1 MKRKFILA
9 FTSACFLIGFGTPL
23 RYRENQKERQNTPNH
38 HPGENKV
45 SCFLKQLTSSSSLR
59 FQNLDLKIE
68 GRDVPFSLQSND
80 LAVTYLEDDKS
91 LSGHLNL
98 TRDTLNLPFGVYL
111 NEKQG
116 AIEYDSKIYKRS
128 ASSIGDRIGVLSS
141 SGLIHMDTSSVLGSQ
156 NTLDKVNEILGKIQ
170 DGIYQ
175 SSDVVSSMDGS
186 HTFTFDTDY
195 GTLVR
200 GADNNL
206 LFTSVSTPNGLSFDS
221 KDGTSKIKVTLNGNG
236 EQSLKTS
243 YVTSYDSSLESV
255 NRDGLDPLFV
265 TFVNRAKH
273 ASFAASLDFT
283 RKDTSNADSPEK
295 GFRIDALADL
305 SDAQKVQAKISQGDS
320 NNPYI
325 KGQAAVYY
333 EKEKTFINVNNQSK
347 GHLTNQKVKDVIDA
361 LTNVSKSSD
370 TTSLIENIASLLSDC
385 EFKKLLEGDYS
396 CLTKLVSSI
405 SSNSDGTKII
415 IDISSKAFGLTD
427 DPYAVSKITLDFHKD
442 MENNENEI
450 EQIKVENVPFKSE
463 NVSLCFKIDSFTPS
477 FETIDEAEYQRTY
490 DGILPAIKQLEPYLE
505 KKQFGR
511 NLSVERIEK
520 GYTNEDGSYK
530 TADFTGEARLDLT
543 KENKPQIGASLAI
556 QGSGCKK
563 HNLDVRYLDDTAYR
577 TLDKARKQSITQT
590 EASSVFSALSEGIA
604 KLTKSDDNTQEA
616 LNKILDKF
624 ASIFSLS
631 NGLDLDTLFRFVL
644 VKEES
649 DENQLVLELDPSVI
663 DTSFQKGGTLTRKLD
678 ENGLTSVSILGLGY
692 EDIVFNISLHRK
704 DYVSIKD
711 RTYLDGST
719 SFNTNDFVGKEV
731 NQFSFFITGLF
742 DLLPGNEK
750 QFSAALSLT
759 VKDRINTDSYPLGID
774 GNINFD
780 YLNSQYAGELHID
793 RDEHSYDPSIDF
805 YYSKNRVP
813 YQNNIEDN
821 LCVKYYHQDNK
832 QTAKDTSYLGALRG
846 NKAIEDRTSQIQEIK
861 KTNLFYAYLGPIVQ
875 IYNRIMDKKD
885 EVETS
890 KGSST
895 PDIVSFLSLLDGI
908 DSVDITSGQ
917 IHIVLENSLLSSSS
931 SGTSDVI
938 RRYQT
943 TSETDWKITS
953 IEFDSLMISSE
964 EQADG
969 SSKETKKQITGSL
982 SLSDQNVDFDQ
993 YANTFNDDFKGKS
1006 IDFNSLPIR
1015 TSLLLNTT
1023 DQSDFYLSGSLN
1035 ISLNFLNIKGLSLA
1049 KISANVVAG
1058 IHVEKGTNG
1067 NKANVSG
1074 YVCIDTDGTKTEFF
1088 IRPQTE
1094 DCFIVKHYSKETK
1107 VWLITQKQRT
1117 AHIGYYLFALGM
1129 NFEAEQG
1136 GATAFTHQLAWKSY
1150 LVDRI
1155 ENPSEDSGSSSTS
1168 TDGIAGTRI
1177 IPEKMI
1183 KSRSYSEQDK
1193 KFKMEADLSSIDL
1206 GTSVVKFTNTLPIEV
1221 TYSTDEQGVNKLS
1234 TLSRKQNKVV
1244 QILGNVA
1251 TADIDFSAKLNS
1263 SSIDFRAGLTR
1274 VEDYYYSKT
1283 GNKDDYYVLT
1293 KVTRENN
1300 WWKTNYWITATG
1312 TGTVLTI
1319 GDSNLTLPCV
1329 AK

>member
-23 RYRENQKERQNTPNH
+23 RYRENQKERQNTPNQ

-141 SGLIHMDTSSVLGSQ
+141 SGLIRRDTSSVLGSQ

-320 NNPYI
+320 SNPYI

-361 LTNVSKSSD
+361 LTHVSKSSD

-396 CLTKLVSSI
+396 RLTKLVSSI

-427 DPYAVSKITLDFHKD
+427 DPDAVSKITLDFHKD

-577 TLDKARKQSITQT
+577 TLDKARKQSITKT
-590 EASSVFSALSEGIA
+590 EASSVFDALSEGIA
-604 KLTKSDDNTQEA
+604 KLTKSEDNTQEA
-616 LNKILDKF
+616 LHKILDKF

-663 DTSFQKGGTLTRKLD
+663 DTSFQKGGTMTRKLD

-692 EDIVFNISLHRK
+692 EDIVFNISLNRK

-711 RTYLDGST
+711 RTYLDGSA

-1312 TGTVLTI
+1312 TGTLLTI
-1319 GDSNLTLPCV
+1319 GDSNSTLPAV
-1329 AK
+1329 A

>member
-9 FTSACFLIGFGTPL
+9 FTSACFLMCFGTPF
-23 RYRENQKERQNTPNH
+23 RYRENQKERQNTPNQ

-128 ASSIGDRIGVLSS
+128 ASSLGDRIGVLSS

-200 GADNNL
+200 GADKNL

-283 RKDTSNADSPEK
+283 RKDTLNADSLEK

-320 NNPYI
+320 SNPYI

-361 LTNVSKSSD
+361 LTHVSKSSD

-396 CLTKLVSSI
+396 RLTKLVSSI

-427 DPYAVSKITLDFHKD
+427 DPDAVSKITLDFHKD
-442 MENNENEI
+442 VEHNENEI

-511 NLSVERIEK
+511 DLSVERIEK

-577 TLDKARKQSITQT
+577 TLDKARKQSITKT
-590 EASSVFSALSEGIA
+590 EASSVFDALSEGIA

-631 NGLDLDTLFRFVL
+631 NGLDLDTLFQFVL

-678 ENGLTSVSILGLGY
+678 ENGLTSISVLGLGY
-692 EDIVFNISLHRK
+692 EDIVFNISLNRK
-704 DYVSIKD
+704 DYISIKD
-711 RTYLDGST
+711 RTYLDGSA
-719 SFNTNDFVGKEV
+719 SFNTNDFAGKGV

-846 NKAIEDRTSQIQEIK
+846 NKAVEDRTSQIQEIK

-875 IYNRIMDKKD
+875 IYNRIRDKKD
-885 EVETS
+885 EIENT
-890 KGSST
+890 KGIST

-908 DSVDITSGQ
+908 DSVEITSGK

-938 RRYQT
+938 RKYQT
-943 TSETDWKITS
+943 TSESDWKITS

-982 SLSDQNVDFDQ
+982 SLSDQNVDFSQ

-1023 DQSDFYLSGSLN
+1023 DQSDFYLSGTLN
-1035 ISLNFLNIKGLSLA
+1035 VDLKIVGIDSVS
-1049 KISANVVAG
+1049 ISADITAG
-1058 IHVEKGTNG
+1058 VHVEKGTDG
-1067 NKANVSG
+1067 NKANITGYILVDSG
-1074 YVCIDTDGTKTEFF
+1074 GTKTEYY
-1088 IRPQTE
+1088 IRPKTA
-1094 DCFIVKHYSKETK
+1094 DCFIVKHYSNQTK
-1107 VWLITQKQRT
+1107 VWLVTQKQRT
-1117 AHIGYYLFALGM
+1117 AHIGYYLCAIGL
-1129 NFEAEQG
+1129 NFEAEQNG
-1136 GATAFTHQLAWKSY
+1136 IGALAWKSY
-1150 LVDRI
+1150 LVDQI
-1155 ENPSEDSGSSSTS
+1155 ENSSGSSGSDDSSDKGGIGGTS
-1168 TDGIAGTRI
+1168 IR
-1177 IPEKMI
+1177 PEKRV
-1183 KSRSYSEQDK
+1183 KSRTYTENEK
-1193 KFKMEADLSSIDL
+1193 KFSMVADLSSIDL
-1206 GTSVVKFTNTLPIEV
+1206 GTSVISFSNTLPIDV
-1221 TYSTDEQGVNKLS
+1221 TYDTDANGVNKLM
-1234 TLSRKQNKVV
+1234 TLSINQKSVIKV
-1244 QILGNVA
+1244 LAGLA
-1251 TADIDFSAKLNS
+1251 TGDIKFNAALNS
-1263 SSIDFRAGLTR
+1263 TGFDFLSGLR
-1274 VEDYYYSKT
+1274 KVESYYYGKT
-1283 GNKDDYYVLT
+1283 GNKNDYYVIT
-1293 KVTRENN
+1293 SVSRKNKYKFPSWT
-1300 WWKTNYWITATG
+1300 YWIEATG
-1312 TGTVLTI
+1312 TGTMLTI

>member
-23 RYRENQKERQNTPNH
+23 RYRENQKERQNTPNQ

-283 RKDTSNADSPEK
+283 RKDTSNADSLEK

-320 NNPYI
+320 SNPYI

-361 LTNVSKSSD
+361 LTHVSKSSD

-396 CLTKLVSSI
+396 RLTKLVSSI

-427 DPYAVSKITLDFHKD
+427 DPDAVSKITLDFHKD

-577 TLDKARKQSITQT
+577 TLDKARKQSITKT
-590 EASSVFSALSEGIA
+590 EASSVFDALSEGIA

-692 EDIVFNISLHRK
+692 EDIVFNISLNRK

-711 RTYLDGST
+711 RTYLDGSA

-742 DLLPGNEK
+742 DLLPGNKK

-759 VKDRINTDSYPLGID
+759 AKDRINTDSYPLGID

-890 KGSST
+890 KDSST

-1023 DQSDFYLSGSLN
+1023 DQSDFYLSGTLN
-1035 ISLNFLNIKGLSLA
+1035 VDLKIVGIDSVS
-1049 KISANVVAG
+1049 ISADITAG
-1058 IHVEKGTNG
+1058 VHVEKGTNG
-1067 NKANVSG
+1067 NKANVTGYILVDSG
-1074 YVCIDTDGTKTEFF
+1074 GTKTEYY
-1088 IRPQTE
+1088 IRPKTA
-1094 DCFIVKHYSKETK
+1094 DCFIVKHYSNQTK

-1117 AHIGYYLFALGM
+1117 AHIGYYLCAIGL
-1129 NFEAEQG
+1129 NFEAEQNG
-1136 GATAFTHQLAWKSY
+1136 LGPLAWKSY
-1150 LVDRI
+1150 LVEQI
-1155 ENPSEDSGSSSTS
+1155 EKSSSS
-1168 TDGIAGTRI
+1168 SDSDDSSDKGGIAGTSI
-1177 IPEKMI
+1177 VPEKRI
-1183 KSRSYSEQDK
+1183 KSMSYSEPDK
-1193 KFKMEADLSSIDL
+1193 KFSLNADLSSIDL
-1206 GTSVVKFTNTLPIEV
+1206 GTSVISFTNTLPVEV
-1221 TYSTDEQGVNKLS
+1221 TYDKDENGVNKLK
-1234 TLSRKQNKVV
+1234 TLSINQKSVIK
-1244 QILGNVA
+1244 ILGSLA
-1251 TADIDFSAKLNS
+1251 TGDIEFNAALNS
-1263 SSIDFRAGLTR
+1263 SGFNFLSGLR
-1274 VEDYYYSKT
+1274 KVESYYYGKT
-1283 GNKDDYYVLT
+1283 GNKDDYYV
-1293 KVTRENN
+1293 VTGVSRKNKYKFPS
-1300 WWKTNYWITATG
+1300 WTYWIEATG

-1319 GDSNLTLPCV
+1319 GDSNSTLPAV
-1329 AK
+1329 A

>member
-23 RYRENQKERQNTPNH
+23 RYRENQKERQNTPNQ

-427 DPYAVSKITLDFHKD
+427 DPDAVSKITLDFHKD

-577 TLDKARKQSITQT
+577 TLDKARKQSITQA

-711 RTYLDGST
+711 RTYLDGSA

-742 DLLPGNEK
+742 DLLPGNKK

-1312 TGTVLTI
+1312 TGTLLTI
-1319 GDSNLTLPCV
+1319 GDSNSTLPAV
-1329 AK
+1329 A

>member
-9 FTSACFLIGFGTPL
+9 FTSACFLIGFGTPF
-23 RYRENQKERQNTPNH
+23 RYRENQKERQNTPNQ

-59 FQNLDLKIE
+59 FQNLNLKIE

-80 LAVTYLEDDKS
+80 LAVTYLEDNKS

-141 SGLIHMDTSSVLGSQ
+141 SGLIHRNTSSVLDSQ
-156 NTLDKVNEILGKIQ
+156 NTFDKVNEILGKIQ

-200 GADNNL
+200 GADKNL

-243 YVTSYDSSLESV
+243 YVTNYDSSLESV

-273 ASFAASLDFT
+273 AAFAASLDFT
-283 RKDTSNADSPEK
+283 RKDTSNADSLEK

-320 NNPYI
+320 SNPYI

-361 LTNVSKSSD
+361 LTHVSKSSD

-396 CLTKLVSSI
+396 RLTKLVSSI

-427 DPYAVSKITLDFHKD
+427 DPDAVSKITLDFHKD
-442 MENNENEI
+442 VEHNENEI

-511 NLSVERIEK
+511 DLSVERIEK

-577 TLDKARKQSITQT
+577 TLDKARKQSITKT
-590 EASSVFSALSEGIA
+590 EASSVFDALSEGIA

-649 DENQLVLELDPSVI
+649 DENQLVLELDPSII
-663 DTSFQKGGTLTRKLD
+663 DSSFQKGGTLTRKLD
-678 ENGLTSVSILGLGY
+678 ENGLTSISVLGLGY
-692 EDIVFNISLHRK
+692 EDIVFNISLNRK

-711 RTYLDGST
+711 RTYLDGSA
-719 SFNTNDFVGKEV
+719 SFNTNDFAGKGV

-846 NKAIEDRTSQIQEIK
+846 NKAVEDRTSQIQEIK

-875 IYNRIMDKKD
+875 IYNRIRDKKD
-885 EVETS
+885 EIENT
-890 KGSST
+890 KGIST

-908 DSVDITSGQ
+908 DSVEITSGK

-938 RRYQT
+938 RKYQT
-943 TSETDWKITS
+943 TSESDWKITS

-982 SLSDQNVDFDQ
+982 SLSDQNVDFSQ

-1023 DQSDFYLSGSLN
+1023 DQSDFYLSGTLN
-1035 ISLNFLNIKGLSLA
+1035 VDLKIVGIDSVS
-1049 KISANVVAG
+1049 ISADITAG
-1058 IHVEKGTNG
+1058 VHVEKGTDG
-1067 NKANVSG
+1067 NKANITGYILVDSG
-1074 YVCIDTDGTKTEFF
+1074 GTKTEYY
-1088 IRPQTE
+1088 IRPKTA
-1094 DCFIVKHYSKETK
+1094 DCFIVKHYSNQTK
-1107 VWLITQKQRT
+1107 VWLVTQKQRT
-1117 AHIGYYLFALGM
+1117 AHIGYYLCAIGL
-1129 NFEAEQG
+1129 NFEAEQNG
-1136 GATAFTHQLAWKSY
+1136 IGALAWKSY
-1150 LVDRI
+1150 LVDQI
-1155 ENPSEDSGSSSTS
+1155 ENSSGSSGSDDSSDKGGIGGTS
-1168 TDGIAGTRI
+1168 IR
-1177 IPEKMI
+1177 PEKRV
-1183 KSRSYSEQDK
+1183 KSRTYTENEK
-1193 KFKMEADLSSIDL
+1193 KFSMVADLSSIDL
-1206 GTSVVKFTNTLPIEV
+1206 GTSVISFSNTLPIDV
-1221 TYSTDEQGVNKLS
+1221 TYDTDANGVNKLM
-1234 TLSRKQNKVV
+1234 TLSINQKSVIKV
-1244 QILGNVA
+1244 LAGLA
-1251 TADIDFSAKLNS
+1251 TGDIKFNAALNS
-1263 SSIDFRAGLTR
+1263 TGFDFLSGLR
-1274 VEDYYYSKT
+1274 KVESYYYGKT
-1283 GNKDDYYVLT
+1283 GNKNDYYVIT
-1293 KVTRENN
+1293 SVSRKNKYKFPSWT
-1300 WWKTNYWITATG
+1300 YWIEATG
-1312 TGTVLTI
+1312 TGTMLTI

>member
-23 RYRENQKERQNTPNH
+23 RYRENQKERQNTPNQ

-128 ASSIGDRIGVLSS
+128 ASSLGDRIGVLSS
-141 SGLIHMDTSSVLGSQ
+141 SGLIHMDTNGVLGSQ

-243 YVTSYDSSLESV
+243 YATSYDSSLESV

-295 GFRIDALADL
+295 GFRIAALADL

-320 NNPYI
+320 SNPYI

-361 LTNVSKSSD
+361 LTHVSKSSD

-427 DPYAVSKITLDFHKD
+427 DPDAVSKITLDFHKD

-577 TLDKARKQSITQT
+577 TLDKARKQSITQA

-692 EDIVFNISLHRK
+692 EDIVFNISLNRK
-704 DYVSIKD
+704 DYVSVKD
-711 RTYLDGST
+711 RTYLDGSA

-846 NKAIEDRTSQIQEIK
+846 NKAIEDRTSQIQDIK

-890 KGSST
+890 KDSST

-1293 KVTRENN
+1293 KVTREHN

-1312 TGTVLTI
+1312 TGTLLTI
-1319 GDSNLTLPCV
+1319 GDSNSTLPAV
-1329 AK
+1329 A

>member
-23 RYRENQKERQNTPNH
+23 RYRENQKERQNTPNQ

-80 LAVTYLEDDKS
+80 LAVTYLEDNKS

-361 LTNVSKSSD
+361 LTHVSKSSD

-396 CLTKLVSSI
+396 RLTKLVSSI

-427 DPYAVSKITLDFHKD
+427 DPDAVSKITLDFHKD
-442 MENNENEI
+442 MEHNENEI

-577 TLDKARKQSITQT
+577 TLDKARKQSITKT
-590 EASSVFSALSEGIA
+590 EASSVFDALSEGIA

-616 LNKILDKF
+616 LHKILDKF

-678 ENGLTSVSILGLGY
+678 ENGLTSISVLGLGY
-692 EDIVFNISLHRK
+692 EDIVFNISLNRK

-711 RTYLDGST
+711 RTYLDGSA

-1293 KVTRENN
+1293 KVTREHN

-1312 TGTVLTI
+1312 TGTLLTI
-1319 GDSNLTLPCV
+1319 GDSNSTLPAV
-1329 AK
+1329 A

>member
-23 RYRENQKERQNTPNH
+23 RYRENQKERQNTPNQ

-141 SGLIHMDTSSVLGSQ
+141 SGLIHMDTNGVLGSQ

-320 NNPYI
+320 SNPYI

-361 LTNVSKSSD
+361 LTHVSKSSD

-427 DPYAVSKITLDFHKD
+427 DPDAVSKITLDFHKD

-577 TLDKARKQSITQT
+577 TLDKARKQSITKT
-590 EASSVFSALSEGIA
+590 EASSVFDALSEGIA

-644 VKEES
+644 VKVES
-649 DENQLVLELDPSVI
+649 DQNQLVLELDPSVI

-711 RTYLDGST
+711 RTYLDGSA

-846 NKAIEDRTSQIQEIK
+846 NKAIEDRTSQIQDIK

-890 KGSST
+890 KDSST

-953 IEFDSLMISSE
+953 IEFYSLMISSE

-1107 VWLITQKQRT
+1107 VWLIPQKQRT

-1312 TGTVLTI
+1312 TGTLLTI
-1319 GDSNLTLPCV
+1319 GDSNSTLPAV
-1329 AK
+1329 A

>member
-23 RYRENQKERQNTPNH
+23 RYRENQKERQNTPNQ

-141 SGLIHMDTSSVLGSQ
+141 SGLIHMDTSGVLGSQ

-200 GADNNL
+200 GADKNL

-295 GFRIDALADL
+295 GFRIAALADL

-361 LTNVSKSSD
+361 LTHVSKSSD

-427 DPYAVSKITLDFHKD
+427 DPDAVSKITLDFHKD

-577 TLDKARKQSITQT
+577 TLDKARKQSITQA

-692 EDIVFNISLHRK
+692 EDIVFNISLNRK

-711 RTYLDGST
+711 RTYLDGSA

-890 KGSST
+890 KDSST

-1312 TGTVLTI
+1312 TGTLLTI
-1319 GDSNLTLPCV
+1319 GDSNSTLPAV
-1329 AK
+1329 A

>member
-23 RYRENQKERQNTPNH
+23 RYRENQKERQNTPNQ
-38 HPGENKV
+38 HPEENKV

-427 DPYAVSKITLDFHKD
+427 DPDAVSKITLDFHKD

-577 TLDKARKQSITQT
+577 TLDKARKQSITKT
-590 EASSVFSALSEGIA
+590 EASSVFDALSEGIA

-678 ENGLTSVSILGLGY
+678 ENGLTSVSVLGLGY

-711 RTYLDGST
+711 RTYLDGSA

-908 DSVDITSGQ
+908 DSVDFTSGQ

-1293 KVTRENN
+1293 KVTREHN

-1312 TGTVLTI
+1312 TGTLLTI
-1319 GDSNLTLPCV
+1319 GDSNSTLPAV
-1329 AK
+1329 A

>member
-23 RYRENQKERQNTPNH
+23 RYRENQKERQNTPNQ

-111 NEKQG
+111 NDKQG

-200 GADNNL
+200 GADKNL
-206 LFTSVSTPNGLSFDS
+206 LFTSVSTTNGLSFDS

-295 GFRIDALADL
+295 GFRIAALADL

-370 TTSLIENIASLLSDC
+370 TKSLIENIASLLSDC

-427 DPYAVSKITLDFHKD
+427 DPDAVSKITLDFHKD
-442 MENNENEI
+442 MANNENEI

-577 TLDKARKQSITQT
+577 TLDKARKQSITKT
-590 EASSVFSALSEGIA
+590 EASSVFDALSEGIA

-692 EDIVFNISLHRK
+692 EDIVFNISLNRK
-704 DYVSIKD
+704 DYVSVKD
-711 RTYLDGST
+711 RTYLDGSA

-742 DLLPGNEK
+742 DLLPGNKK

-759 VKDRINTDSYPLGID
+759 AKDGINTDSYPLGID

-890 KGSST
+890 KDSST

-1023 DQSDFYLSGSLN
+1023 DQSDFYLSGTLN
-1035 ISLNFLNIKGLSLA
+1035 VDLKIVGIDSVS
-1049 KISANVVAG
+1049 ISADITAG
-1058 IHVEKGTNG
+1058 VHVEKGTNG
-1067 NKANVSG
+1067 NKANVTGYILVDSG
-1074 YVCIDTDGTKTEFF
+1074 GTKTEYY
-1088 IRPQTE
+1088 IRPKTA
-1094 DCFIVKHYSKETK
+1094 DCFIVKHYSNQTK

-1117 AHIGYYLFALGM
+1117 AHIGYYLCAIGL
-1129 NFEAEQG
+1129 NFEAEQNG
-1136 GATAFTHQLAWKSY
+1136 LGPLAWKSY
-1150 LVDRI
+1150 LVEQI
-1155 ENPSEDSGSSSTS
+1155 EKSSSS
-1168 TDGIAGTRI
+1168 SDSDDSSDKGGIAGTSI
-1177 IPEKMI
+1177 VPEKRI
-1183 KSRSYSEQDK
+1183 KSMSYSEPDK
-1193 KFKMEADLSSIDL
+1193 KFSLNADLSSIDL
-1206 GTSVVKFTNTLPIEV
+1206 GTSVISFTNTLPVEV
-1221 TYSTDEQGVNKLS
+1221 TYDKDENGVNKLK
-1234 TLSRKQNKVV
+1234 TLSINQKSVIK
-1244 QILGNVA
+1244 ILGSLA
-1251 TADIDFSAKLNS
+1251 TGDIEFNAALNS
-1263 SSIDFRAGLTR
+1263 SGFNFLSGLR
-1274 VEDYYYSKT
+1274 KVESYYYGKT
-1283 GNKDDYYVLT
+1283 GNKDDYYV
-1293 KVTRENN
+1293 VTGVSRKNKYKFPS
-1300 WWKTNYWITATG
+1300 WTYWIEATG
-1312 TGTVLTI
+1312 TGTMLTI

>member
-23 RYRENQKERQNTPNH
+23 RYRENQKERQNTPNQ

-320 NNPYI
+320 SNPYI

-361 LTNVSKSSD
+361 LTHVSKSSD

-427 DPYAVSKITLDFHKD
+427 DPDAVSKITLDFHKD

-577 TLDKARKQSITQT
+577 TLDKARKQSITKT
-590 EASSVFSALSEGIA
+590 EASSVFDALSEGIA

-692 EDIVFNISLHRK
+692 EDIVFNISLNRK

-711 RTYLDGST
+711 RTYLDGSA

-742 DLLPGNEK
+742 DLLPGNKK

-1312 TGTVLTI
+1312 TGTLLTI
-1319 GDSNLTLPCV
+1319 GDSNSTLPAV
-1329 AK
+1329 A

>member
-9 FTSACFLIGFGTPL
+9 FTSACFLIGFGTPF
-23 RYRENQKERQNTPNH
+23 RYRENQKERQNTPNQ

-128 ASSIGDRIGVLSS
+128 ASSLGDRIGVLSS
-141 SGLIHMDTSSVLGSQ
+141 SGLIHRDTNSVLGSQ

-170 DGIYQ
+170 DDIYQ

-200 GADNNL
+200 GADKNL

-243 YVTSYDSSLESV
+243 YVTNYDSSLESV

-283 RKDTSNADSPEK
+283 RKDTLNADSLEK

-320 NNPYI
+320 SNPYI

-396 CLTKLVSSI
+396 RLTKLVSSI

-427 DPYAVSKITLDFHKD
+427 DPDAVSKITLDFHKD
-442 MENNENEI
+442 VEHNENEI

-511 NLSVERIEK
+511 DLSVERIEK
-520 GYTNEDGSYK
+520 GYTHEDGSYK

-577 TLDKARKQSITQT
+577 TLDNARKQSITKT
-590 EASSVFSALSEGIA
+590 EASSVFDALSEGIS

-649 DENQLVLELDPSVI
+649 DENQLVLELDPSII
-663 DTSFQKGGTLTRKLD
+663 DSSFQKGGTLTRKLD

-692 EDIVFNISLHRK
+692 EDIVFNISLNRK

-711 RTYLDGST
+711 RTYLDGSA
-719 SFNTNDFVGKEV
+719 SFNTNDFAGKGV

-846 NKAIEDRTSQIQEIK
+846 NKAVEDRTSQIQEIK

-875 IYNRIMDKKD
+875 IYNRIRDKKD
-885 EVETS
+885 EIENT
-890 KGSST
+890 KGIST

-908 DSVDITSGQ
+908 DSVEITSGK

-938 RRYQT
+938 RKYQT
-943 TSETDWKITS
+943 TSESDWKITS

-982 SLSDQNVDFDQ
+982 SLSDQNVDFSQ

-1023 DQSDFYLSGSLN
+1023 DQSDFYLSGTLN
-1035 ISLNFLNIKGLSLA
+1035 VDLKIVGIDSVS
-1049 KISANVVAG
+1049 ISADITAG
-1058 IHVEKGTNG
+1058 VHVEKGTDG
-1067 NKANVSG
+1067 NKANITGYILVDSG
-1074 YVCIDTDGTKTEFF
+1074 GTKTEYY
-1088 IRPQTE
+1088 IRPKTA
-1094 DCFIVKHYSKETK
+1094 DCFIVKHYSNQTK
-1107 VWLITQKQRT
+1107 VWLVTQKQRT
-1117 AHIGYYLFALGM
+1117 AHIGYYLCAIGL
-1129 NFEAEQG
+1129 NFEAEQNG
-1136 GATAFTHQLAWKSY
+1136 IGALAWKSY
-1150 LVDRI
+1150 LVDQI
-1155 ENPSEDSGSSSTS
+1155 ENSSGSSGSDDSSDKGGIGGTS
-1168 TDGIAGTRI
+1168 IR
-1177 IPEKMI
+1177 PEKRV
-1183 KSRSYSEQDK
+1183 KSRTYTENEK
-1193 KFKMEADLSSIDL
+1193 KFSMVADLSSIDL
-1206 GTSVVKFTNTLPIEV
+1206 GTSVISFSNTLPIDV
-1221 TYSTDEQGVNKLS
+1221 TYDTDANGVNKLM
-1234 TLSRKQNKVV
+1234 TLSINQKSVIKV
-1244 QILGNVA
+1244 LAGLA
-1251 TADIDFSAKLNS
+1251 TGDIKFNAALNS
-1263 SSIDFRAGLTR
+1263 TGFDFLSGLR
-1274 VEDYYYSKT
+1274 KVESYYYGKT
-1283 GNKDDYYVLT
+1283 GNKNDYYVIT
-1293 KVTRENN
+1293 SVSRKNKYKFPSWT
-1300 WWKTNYWITATG
+1300 YWIEATG
-1312 TGTVLTI
+1312 TGTMLTI

>member
-23 RYRENQKERQNTPNH
+23 RYRENQKERQNTPNQ

-295 GFRIDALADL
+295 GFRIAALADL

-427 DPYAVSKITLDFHKD
+427 DPDAVSKITLDFHKD

-577 TLDKARKQSITQT
+577 TLDKARKQSITKT
-590 EASSVFSALSEGIA
+590 EASSVFDALSEGIA

-692 EDIVFNISLHRK
+692 EDIVFNISLNRK

-711 RTYLDGST
+711 RTYLDGSA

-846 NKAIEDRTSQIQEIK
+846 NKAIEDRTSQIQDIK

-890 KGSST
+890 KDSST

-1312 TGTVLTI
+1312 TGTLLTI
-1319 GDSNLTLPCV
+1319 GDSNSTLPAV
-1329 AK
+1329 A

>member
-23 RYRENQKERQNTPNH
+23 RYRENQKERQNTPNQ

-141 SGLIHMDTSSVLGSQ
+141 SGLIHMDTNGVLDSQ

-283 RKDTSNADSPEK
+283 RKDTSNADSLEK

-396 CLTKLVSSI
+396 RLTKLVSSI

-427 DPYAVSKITLDFHKD
+427 DPDAVSKITLDFHKD

-511 NLSVERIEK
+511 HLSVERIEK

-577 TLDKARKQSITQT
+577 TLDKARKQSITKT
-590 EASSVFSALSEGIA
+590 EASSVFDALSEGIA

-692 EDIVFNISLHRK
+692 EDIVFNISLNRK

-711 RTYLDGST
+711 RTYLDGSA

-759 VKDRINTDSYPLGID
+759 AKDRINTDSYPLGID

-1023 DQSDFYLSGSLN
+1023 DQSDFYLSGTLN
-1035 ISLNFLNIKGLSLA
+1035 VDLKIVGIDSVS
-1049 KISANVVAG
+1049 ISADITAG
-1058 IHVEKGTNG
+1058 VHVEKGTNG
-1067 NKANVSG
+1067 NKANVTGYILVDSG
-1074 YVCIDTDGTKTEFF
+1074 GTKTEYY
-1088 IRPQTE
+1088 IRPKTA
-1094 DCFIVKHYSKETK
+1094 DCFIVKHYSNQTK

-1117 AHIGYYLFALGM
+1117 AHIGYYLCAIGL
-1129 NFEAEQG
+1129 NFEAEQNG
-1136 GATAFTHQLAWKSY
+1136 LGPLAWKSY
-1150 LVDRI
+1150 LVEQI
-1155 ENPSEDSGSSSTS
+1155 EKSSSS
-1168 TDGIAGTRI
+1168 SDSDDSSDKGGIAGTSI
-1177 IPEKMI
+1177 VPEKRI
-1183 KSRSYSEQDK
+1183 KSMSYSEPDK
-1193 KFKMEADLSSIDL
+1193 KFSLNADLSSIDL
-1206 GTSVVKFTNTLPIEV
+1206 GTSVISFTNTLPVEV
-1221 TYSTDEQGVNKLS
+1221 TYDKDENGVNKLK
-1234 TLSRKQNKVV
+1234 TLSINQKSVIK
-1244 QILGNVA
+1244 ILGSLA
-1251 TADIDFSAKLNS
+1251 TGDIEFNAALNS
-1263 SSIDFRAGLTR
+1263 SGFNFLSGLR
-1274 VEDYYYSKT
+1274 KVESYYYGKT
-1283 GNKDDYYVLT
+1283 GNKDDYYV
-1293 KVTRENN
+1293 VTGVSRKNKYKFPS
-1300 WWKTNYWITATG
+1300 WTYWIEATG
-1312 TGTVLTI
+1312 TGTMLTI

>member
-9 FTSACFLIGFGTPL
+9 FTSACFLMCFGTPF
-23 RYRENQKERQNTPNH
+23 RYRENQKERQNTPNQ

-80 LAVTYLEDDKS
+80 LAVTYLEDNKS

-141 SGLIHMDTSSVLGSQ
+141 SGLIHRNTSSVLDSQ
-156 NTLDKVNEILGKIQ
+156 NTFDKVNEILGKIQ

-200 GADNNL
+200 GADKNL

-283 RKDTSNADSPEK
+283 RKDTSNADSLEK

-320 NNPYI
+320 SNPYI
-325 KGQAAVYY
+325 KGQAVVYY

-396 CLTKLVSSI
+396 RLTKLVSSI

-427 DPYAVSKITLDFHKD
+427 DPDAVSKITLDFHKD
-442 MENNENEI
+442 VEHNENEI

-511 NLSVERIEK
+511 DLSVERIEK

-577 TLDKARKQSITQT
+577 TLDKARKQSITKT
-590 EASSVFSALSEGIA
+590 EASSVFDALSEGIA

-624 ASIFSLS
+624 ASICSLS

-649 DENQLVLELDPSVI
+649 DENQLVLELDPSII
-663 DTSFQKGGTLTRKLD
+663 DSSFQKGGTLTRKLD

-692 EDIVFNISLHRK
+692 EDIVFNISLNRK

-711 RTYLDGST
+711 RTYLDGSA
-719 SFNTNDFVGKEV
+719 SFNTNDFAGKGV

-780 YLNSQYAGELHID
+780 YLNSQYAGDLHID
-793 RDEHSYDPSIDF
+793 RDEYSYDPSIDF
-805 YYSKNRVP
+805 YYSKSRAP

-846 NKAIEDRTSQIQEIK
+846 NKAVEDRTSQIQEIK

-875 IYNRIMDKKD
+875 IYNRIRDKKD
-885 EVETS
+885 EIENT
-890 KGSST
+890 KGIST

-908 DSVDITSGQ
+908 DSVEITSGKIQ
-917 IHIVLENSLLSSSS
+917 IVLENSLLSSSS

-938 RRYQT
+938 RKYQT
-943 TSETDWKITS
+943 TSESDWKITS

-982 SLSDQNVDFDQ
+982 SLSDQNVDFSQ

-1023 DQSDFYLSGSLN
+1023 DQSDFYLSGTLN
-1035 ISLNFLNIKGLSLA
+1035 VDLKIVGIDSVS
-1049 KISANVVAG
+1049 ISADITAG
-1058 IHVEKGTNG
+1058 VHVEKGTDG
-1067 NKANVSG
+1067 NKANITGYILVDSG
-1074 YVCIDTDGTKTEFF
+1074 GTKTEYY
-1088 IRPQTE
+1088 IRPKTA
-1094 DCFIVKHYSKETK
+1094 DCFIVKHYSNQTK
-1107 VWLITQKQRT
+1107 VWLVTQKQRT
-1117 AHIGYYLFALGM
+1117 AHIGYYLCAIGL
-1129 NFEAEQG
+1129 NFEAEQNG
-1136 GATAFTHQLAWKSY
+1136 IGVLAWKSY
-1150 LVDRI
+1150 LVDQI
-1155 ENPSEDSGSSSTS
+1155 ENSSGSSGSDDS
-1168 TDGIAGTRI
+1168 SDKDGIGGTSIR
-1177 IPEKMI
+1177 PEKRV
-1183 KSRSYSEQDK
+1183 KSRTYTENEK
-1193 KFKMEADLSSIDL
+1193 KFSMVADLSSIDL
-1206 GTSVVKFTNTLPIEV
+1206 GTSVISFSNTLPIDV
-1221 TYSTDEQGVNKLS
+1221 TYDTDANGVNKLM
-1234 TLSRKQNKVV
+1234 TLSINQKSVIKV
-1244 QILGNVA
+1244 LAGLA
-1251 TADIDFSAKLNS
+1251 TGDIKFNAALNS
-1263 SSIDFRAGLTR
+1263 TGFDFLSGLR
-1274 VEDYYYSKT
+1274 KVESYYYGKT
-1283 GNKDDYYVLT
+1283 GNKNDYYVIT
-1293 KVTRENN
+1293 SVSRKNKYKFPSWT
-1300 WWKTNYWITATG
+1300 YWIEATG
-1312 TGTVLTI
+1312 TGTMLTI

>member
-23 RYRENQKERQNTPNH
+23 RYRENQKERQNTPNQ

-361 LTNVSKSSD
+361 LTHVSKSSD

-427 DPYAVSKITLDFHKD
+427 DPDAVSKITLDFHKD

-577 TLDKARKQSITQT
+577 TLDKARKQSITKT
-590 EASSVFSALSEGIA
+590 EASSVFDALSEGIA

-711 RTYLDGST
+711 RTYLDGSA

-890 KGSST
+890 KDSST

-1312 TGTVLTI
+1312 TGTLLTI
-1319 GDSNLTLPCV
+1319 GDSNSTLPAV
-1329 AK
+1329 A

>member
-23 RYRENQKERQNTPNH
+23 RYRENQKERQNTPNQ

-141 SGLIHMDTSSVLGSQ
+141 SGLIHMDTNGVLGSQ

-295 GFRIDALADL
+295 GFRIAALADL

-427 DPYAVSKITLDFHKD
+427 DPDAVSKITLDFHKD

-577 TLDKARKQSITQT
+577 TLDKARKQSITQA

-692 EDIVFNISLHRK
+692 EDIVFNISLNRK

-711 RTYLDGST
+711 RTYLDGSA

-846 NKAIEDRTSQIQEIK
+846 NKAIEDRTSQIQDIK

-890 KGSST
+890 KDSST

-1293 KVTRENN
+1293 KVTREHN
-1300 WWKTNYWITATG
+1300 WWQTNYWITATG
-1312 TGTVLTI
+1312 TGTLLTI
-1319 GDSNLTLPCV
+1319 GDSNSTLPAV
-1329 AK
+1329 A

>member
-9 FTSACFLIGFGTPL
+9 FTSACFLIGFGTPF
-23 RYRENQKERQNTPNH
+23 RYRENQKERQNTPDQ
-38 HPGENKV
+38 HPEENKV

-111 NEKQG
+111 NDKQG

-128 ASSIGDRIGVLSS
+128 ASSLGDRIGVLSS
-141 SGLIHMDTSSVLGSQ
+141 SGLVHMDTGNVLGSQ

-186 HTFTFDTDY
+186 HIFTFDTDY

-200 GADNNL
+200 GADKNL

-295 GFRIDALADL
+295 GFRIAALADL

-320 NNPYI
+320 SNPYI

-361 LTNVSKSSD
+361 LTHVSKSSD

-396 CLTKLVSSI
+396 RLTKLVSSI
-405 SSNSDGTKII
+405 SSNGDGTKII
-415 IDISSKAFGLTD
+415 IDISAKAFGLTD
-427 DPYAVSKITLDFHKD
+427 DPDAVSKITLDFHKD

-477 FETIDEAEYQRTY
+477 FETIDEAEYQTTY

-577 TLDKARKQSITQT
+577 MLDKARKQSITKT
-590 EASSVFSALSEGIA
+590 EASSVFDALSEGIA

-616 LNKILDKF
+616 LHKILDKF

-692 EDIVFNISLHRK
+692 EDIVFNISLNRK

-711 RTYLDGST
+711 RTYLDGSV

-759 VKDRINTDSYPLGID
+759 VKDRVNTDSYPLGID

-908 DSVDITSGQ
+908 DSVEITSGK

-969 SSKETKKQITGSL
+969 SFSETKKQITGSL

-1015 TSLLLNTT
+1015 TSLLLNAT

-1088 IRPQTE
+1088 IRPKTE

-1293 KVTRENN
+1293 KVTREHN

-1312 TGTVLTI
+1312 TGTLLTI
-1319 GDSNLTLPCV
+1319 GDSNSTLPAV
-1329 AK
+1329 A

>member
-23 RYRENQKERQNTPNH
+23 RYRENQKERQNTPNQ

-128 ASSIGDRIGVLSS
+128 ASSLGDRIGVLSS
-141 SGLIHMDTSSVLGSQ
+141 SGLIHMDTNGVLGSQ

-243 YVTSYDSSLESV
+243 YATSYDSSLESV

-295 GFRIDALADL
+295 GFRIAALADL

-320 NNPYI
+320 SNPYI

-361 LTNVSKSSD
+361 LTHVSKSSD

-427 DPYAVSKITLDFHKD
+427 DPDAVSKITLDFHKD

-577 TLDKARKQSITQT
+577 TLDKARKQSITQA

-692 EDIVFNISLHRK
+692 EDIVFNISLNRK

-711 RTYLDGST
+711 RTYLDGSA

-742 DLLPGNEK
+742 DLLPGNKK

-846 NKAIEDRTSQIQEIK
+846 NKAIEDRTSQIQDIK

-890 KGSST
+890 KDSST

-1293 KVTRENN
+1293 KVTREHN

-1312 TGTVLTI
+1312 TGTLLTI
-1319 GDSNLTLPCV
+1319 GDSNSTLPAV
-1329 AK
+1329 A

>member
-9 FTSACFLIGFGTPL
+9 FTSACFLIGFGTPF
-23 RYRENQKERQNTPNH
+23 RYRENQKERQNTPDQ
-38 HPGENKV
+38 HPEENKV

-111 NEKQG
+111 NDKQG

-128 ASSIGDRIGVLSS
+128 ASSLGDRIGVLSS
-141 SGLIHMDTSSVLGSQ
+141 SGLVHMDTGNVLGSQ

-186 HTFTFDTDY
+186 HIFTFDTDY

-200 GADNNL
+200 GADKNL

-295 GFRIDALADL
+295 GFRIAALADL

-320 NNPYI
+320 SNPYI

-361 LTNVSKSSD
+361 LTHVSKSSD

-396 CLTKLVSSI
+396 RLTKLVSSI
-405 SSNSDGTKII
+405 SSNGDGTKII
-415 IDISSKAFGLTD
+415 IDISAKAFGLTD
-427 DPYAVSKITLDFHKD
+427 DPDAVSKITLDFHKD

-477 FETIDEAEYQRTY
+477 FETIDEAEYQTTY
-490 DGILPAIKQLEPYLE
+490 DGILPAIKQLESYLE

-577 TLDKARKQSITQT
+577 TLDKARKQSITKT
-590 EASSVFSALSEGIA
+590 EASSVFDALSEGIA

-616 LNKILDKF
+616 LHKILDKF

-692 EDIVFNISLHRK
+692 EDIVFNISLNRK

-711 RTYLDGST
+711 RTYLDGSV

-759 VKDRINTDSYPLGID
+759 VKDRVNTDSYPLGID

-908 DSVDITSGQ
+908 DSVEITSGK

-969 SSKETKKQITGSL
+969 SFSETKKQITGSL

-1015 TSLLLNTT
+1015 TSLLLNAT

-1088 IRPQTE
+1088 IRPKTE

-1293 KVTRENN
+1293 KVTREHN

-1312 TGTVLTI
+1312 TGTLLTI
-1319 GDSNLTLPCV
+1319 GDSNSTLPAV
-1329 AK
+1329 A

>member
-23 RYRENQKERQNTPNH
+23 RYRENMKERQNTPNQ

-111 NEKQG
+111 NDKQG

-141 SGLIHMDTSSVLGSQ
+141 SGLIHRDTSSVLGSQ

-200 GADNNL
+200 GADKNL

-295 GFRIDALADL
+295 GFRIAALADL

-396 CLTKLVSSI
+396 RLTKLVSSI

-427 DPYAVSKITLDFHKD
+427 DPDAVSKITLDFHKD

-577 TLDKARKQSITQT
+577 TLDKARKQSITKT
-590 EASSVFSALSEGIA
+590 EASSVFDALSEGIA
-604 KLTKSDDNTQEA
+604 KLTKSEDNTQEA

-692 EDIVFNISLHRK
+692 EDIVFNISLNRK

-711 RTYLDGST
+711 RTYLDGSAR
-719 SFNTNDFVGKEV
+719 FNTNDFVGKEV

-742 DLLPGNEK
+742 DLLPGNKK

-846 NKAIEDRTSQIQEIK
+846 NKAIEDRTSQIQDIK

-1312 TGTVLTI
+1312 TGTLLTI
-1319 GDSNLTLPCV
+1319 GDSNSTLPAV
-1329 AK
+1329 A

>member
-23 RYRENQKERQNTPNH
+23 RYRENQKERQNTPDQ
-38 HPGENKV
+38 HPEENKV

-320 NNPYI
+320 SNPYI

-361 LTNVSKSSD
+361 LTHVSKSSD

-427 DPYAVSKITLDFHKD
+427 DPDAVSKITLDFHKD

-577 TLDKARKQSITQT
+577 TLDKARKQSITKT
-590 EASSVFSALSEGIA
+590 EASSVFDALSEGIA

-663 DTSFQKGGTLTRKLD
+663 DTSFQKGGTMTRKLD

-692 EDIVFNISLHRK
+692 EDIVFNISLNRK

-711 RTYLDGST
+711 RTYLDGSA

-742 DLLPGNEK
+742 DLLPGNKK

-846 NKAIEDRTSQIQEIK
+846 NKAIEDRTSQIQDIK

-1312 TGTVLTI
+1312 TGTLLTI
-1319 GDSNLTLPCV
+1319 GDSNSTLPAV
-1329 AK
+1329 A

>member
-1 MKRKFILA
+1 MKRKTILSL
-9 FTSACFLIGFGTPL
+9 TLLGFLTGLMGPV
-23 RYRENQKERQNTPNH
+23 RYKENQKERQKNPSASEE
-38 HPGENKV
+38 ENQV

-59 FQNLDLKIE
+59 FHDLSLSIE
-68 GRDVPFSLQSND
+68 GRDVPFHRTSND
-80 LAVTYLEDDKS
+80 LAITYLKGDKS
-91 LSGHLNL
+91 LSGHLDL
-98 TRDTLNLPFGVYL
+98 SVDTLNLPFGIYL
-111 NEKQG
+111 NDQR
-116 AIEYDSKIYKRS
+116 AAVEYDTKIYTRS
-128 ASSIGDRIGVLSS
+128 ASSLGDIVGVLTD
-141 SGLIHMDTSSVLGSQ
+141 SGLIKRGKEESGASSSV
-156 NTLDKVNEILGKIQ
+156 LDKVNDVFSKIE
-170 DGIYQ
+170 DGVTK
-175 SSDVVSSMDGS
+175 STDEVSSTDGS
-186 HTFTFDTDY
+186 HLFTFNTEY
-195 GTLVR
+195 GKLVR
-200 GADNNL
+200 GADKQL
-206 LFTSVSTPNGLSFDS
+206 RLTSVSTPEGLSFTKEGNS
-221 KDGTSKIKVTLNGNG
+221 SLKVTLNGKG

-243 YVTSYDSSLESV
+243 YVQDYDQNLVKV
-255 NRDGLDPLFV
+255 NLDGLDPLFV

-320 NNPYI
+320 SNPYI

-361 LTNVSKSSD
+361 LTHVSKSSD

-396 CLTKLVSSI
+396 RLTKLVFSI

-427 DPYAVSKITLDFHKD
+427 DPDVVSKITLDFHKD

-511 NLSVERIEK
+511 HLSVERIEK

-530 TADFTGEARLDLT
+530 TADFTGEARIDLT

-663 DTSFQKGGTLTRKLD
+663 DTSFQKGGTMTRKLD
-678 ENGLTSVSILGLGY
+678 ENGLTSVSVLGLGY
-692 EDIVFNISLHRK
+692 EDIVFNISLNRK

-711 RTYLDGST
+711 RTYLDGSAR
-719 SFNTNDFVGKEV
+719 FNTNDFVGKEV

-890 KGSST
+890 KDSST

-982 SLSDQNVDFDQ
+982 SLTDQNVDFDP

-1023 DQSDFYLSGSLN
+1023 DQSDFYLSGTLN
-1035 ISLNFLNIKGLSLA
+1035 VDLKIVGIDSVS
-1049 KISANVVAG
+1049 ISADITAG
-1058 IHVEKGTNG
+1058 VHVEKGTNG
-1067 NKANVSG
+1067 NKANVTGYILVDSG
-1074 YVCIDTDGTKTEFF
+1074 GTKTEYY
-1088 IRPQTE
+1088 IRPKTA
-1094 DCFIVKHYSKETK
+1094 DCFIVKHYSNQTK

-1117 AHIGYYLFALGM
+1117 AHIGYYLCAIGL
-1129 NFEAEQG
+1129 NFEAEQNG
-1136 GATAFTHQLAWKSY
+1136 LGPLAWKSY
-1150 LVDRI
+1150 LVEQI
-1155 ENPSEDSGSSSTS
+1155 EKSSSS
-1168 TDGIAGTRI
+1168 SDSDDSSDKGGIAGTSI
-1177 IPEKMI
+1177 VPEKRI
-1183 KSRSYSEQDK
+1183 KSMSYSEPDK
-1193 KFKMEADLSSIDL
+1193 KFSLNADLSSIDL
-1206 GTSVVKFTNTLPIEV
+1206 GTSVISFTNTLPVEV
-1221 TYSTDEQGVNKLS
+1221 TYDKDENGVNKLK
-1234 TLSRKQNKVV
+1234 TLSINQKSVIK
-1244 QILGNVA
+1244 ILGSLA
-1251 TADIDFSAKLNS
+1251 TGDIEFNAALNS
-1263 SSIDFRAGLTR
+1263 TGFDFLSGLR
-1274 VEDYYYSKT
+1274 KVESYYYGKT
-1283 GNKDDYYVLT
+1283 GNKDDYYVITSVSRKNKYKLT
-1293 KVTRENN
+1293 
-1300 WWKTNYWITATG
+1300 YWIEATG
-1312 TGTVLTI
+1312 TGTMLTI

>member
-9 FTSACFLIGFGTPL
+9 FTSACFLMCFGTPF
-23 RYRENQKERQNTPNH
+23 RYRENQKERQNTPNQ

-111 NEKQG
+111 NDKQG

-128 ASSIGDRIGVLSS
+128 ASSLGDRIGVLSS
-141 SGLIHMDTSSVLGSQ
+141 SGLIHMDTNSVLDSQ
-156 NTLDKVNEILGKIQ
+156 NTFDKVNEILGKIQ

-200 GADNNL
+200 GADKNL

-283 RKDTSNADSPEK
+283 RKDTSNADSLEK

-320 NNPYI
+320 SNPYI
-325 KGQAAVYY
+325 KGQAVVYY

-396 CLTKLVSSI
+396 RLTKLVSSI

-427 DPYAVSKITLDFHKD
+427 DPDAVSKITLDFHKD
-442 MENNENEI
+442 VEHNENEI

-511 NLSVERIEK
+511 DLSVERIEK

-577 TLDKARKQSITQT
+577 TLDKARKQSITKT
-590 EASSVFSALSEGIA
+590 EASSVFDALSEGIS

-649 DENQLVLELDPSVI
+649 DENQLVLELDPSII
-663 DTSFQKGGTLTRKLD
+663 DSSFQKGGTLTRKLD
-678 ENGLTSVSILGLGY
+678 ENGLTSISVLGLGY
-692 EDIVFNISLHRK
+692 EDIVFNISLNRK

-711 RTYLDGST
+711 RTYLDGSA
-719 SFNTNDFVGKEV
+719 SFNTNDFAGKGV

-759 VKDRINTDSYPLGID
+759 VKDRINTDSYPLGIE

-780 YLNSQYAGELHID
+780 YLNSQYAGDLHID
-793 RDEHSYDPSIDF
+793 RDEYSYDPSIDF
-805 YYSKNRVP
+805 YYSKSRAP

-846 NKAIEDRTSQIQEIK
+846 NKAVEDRTSQIQEIK

-875 IYNRIMDKKD
+875 IYNRIRDKKD
-885 EVETS
+885 EIENT
-890 KGSST
+890 KGIST

-908 DSVDITSGQ
+908 DSVEITSGKIQ
-917 IHIVLENSLLSSSS
+917 IVLENSLLSSSS

-938 RRYQT
+938 RKYQT
-943 TSETDWKITS
+943 TSESDWKITS

-982 SLSDQNVDFDQ
+982 SLSDQNVDFSQ

-1023 DQSDFYLSGSLN
+1023 DQSDFYLSGTLN
-1035 ISLNFLNIKGLSLA
+1035 VDLKIVGIDSVS
-1049 KISANVVAG
+1049 ISADITAG
-1058 IHVEKGTNG
+1058 VHVEKGTDG
-1067 NKANVSG
+1067 NKANITGYILVDSG
-1074 YVCIDTDGTKTEFF
+1074 GTKTEYY
-1088 IRPQTE
+1088 IRPKTA
-1094 DCFIVKHYSKETK
+1094 DCFIVKHYSNQTK
-1107 VWLITQKQRT
+1107 VWLVTQKQMT
-1117 AHIGYYLFALGM
+1117 AHIGYYLCAIGL
-1129 NFEAEQG
+1129 NFEAEQNG
-1136 GATAFTHQLAWKSY
+1136 IGALAWKSY
-1150 LVDRI
+1150 LVDQI
-1155 ENPSEDSGSSSTS
+1155 ENSSGSSDSDDSSDKGGIGGTS
-1168 TDGIAGTRI
+1168 IR
-1177 IPEKMI
+1177 PEKRV
-1183 KSRSYSEQDK
+1183 KSRTYTENEK
-1193 KFKMEADLSSIDL
+1193 KFSMVADLSSIDL
-1206 GTSVVKFTNTLPIEV
+1206 GTSVISFSNTLPIDV
-1221 TYSTDEQGVNKLS
+1221 TYDTDANGVNKLM
-1234 TLSRKQNKVV
+1234 TLSINQKSVIKV
-1244 QILGNVA
+1244 LAGLA
-1251 TADIDFSAKLNS
+1251 TGDIKFNASLNS
-1263 SSIDFRAGLTR
+1263 TGFDFLSGLR
-1274 VEDYYYSKT
+1274 KVESYYYGKT
-1283 GNKDDYYVLT
+1283 GNKNDYYVIT
-1293 KVTRENN
+1293 SVSRKNKYKFPSWT
-1300 WWKTNYWITATG
+1300 YWIEATG
-1312 TGTVLTI
+1312 TGTMLTI

>member
-9 FTSACFLIGFGTPL
+9 FTSACFLMCFGTPF
-23 RYRENQKERQNTPNH
+23 RYRENQKERQNTPNQ

-80 LAVTYLEDDKS
+80 LAVTYLEDNKS

-111 NEKQG
+111 NDKQG

-128 ASSIGDRIGVLSS
+128 ASSLGDRIGVLSS

-200 GADNNL
+200 GADKNL

-283 RKDTSNADSPEK
+283 RKDTSNADSLEK

-320 NNPYI
+320 SNPYI

-396 CLTKLVSSI
+396 RLTKLVSSI

-415 IDISSKAFGLTD
+415 IDISAKAFGLTD
-427 DPYAVSKITLDFHKD
+427 DPDAVSKITLDFHKD

-530 TADFTGEARLDLT
+530 TADFAGEARLDLT
-543 KENKPQIGASLAI
+543 DENRPQIGASLSI
-556 QGSGCKK
+556 KGSGCKN
-563 HNLDVRYLDDTAYR
+563 HDLDVRYLDDTAYR
-577 TLDKARKQSITQT
+577 TLDKARKQSITKT
-590 EASSVFSALSEGIA
+590 EASSVFDALSDGIA

-649 DENQLVLELDPSVI
+649 DENQLVLELDPSII
-663 DTSFQKGGTLTRKLD
+663 DSSFQKGGTLTRKLD
-678 ENGLTSVSILGLGY
+678 ENGLTSISVLGLGY
-692 EDIVFNISLHRK
+692 EDIVFNISLNRK

-711 RTYLDGST
+711 RTYLDGSAR
-719 SFNTNDFVGKEV
+719 FNTNDFVGKEV

-742 DLLPGNEK
+742 DLLPGNKK

-832 QTAKDTSYLGALRG
+832 QTAKDTSYLGALMG

-875 IYNRIMDKKD
+875 IYNRIRDKKD

-895 PDIVSFLSLLDGI
+895 PDMVSFLSLLDGI
-908 DSVDITSGQ
+908 DSVDITSGK

-938 RRYQT
+938 RKYQT
-943 TSETDWKITS
+943 TSESDWKITS

-1015 TSLLLNTT
+1015 TSLLLNAT

-1088 IRPQTE
+1088 IRPKTE

-1136 GATAFTHQLAWKSY
+1136 GATAITPQLAWKSY

-1177 IPEKMI
+1177 IPEKMV

-1206 GTSVVKFTNTLPIEV
+1206 GTSLVKFTNTLPIEV
-1221 TYSTDEQGVNKLS
+1221 TYNTDEQGVNKLS

-1244 QILGNVA
+1244 QILGNFA

-1263 SSIDFRAGLTR
+1263 SSIDFRTGLTR

-1293 KVTRENN
+1293 KVTREHN

-1312 TGTVLTI
+1312 TGTLLTI
-1319 GDSNLTLPCV
+1319 GDSNSTLPAV
-1329 AK
+1329 A

>member
-9 FTSACFLIGFGTPL
+9 FTSACFLIGFGTPF
-23 RYRENQKERQNTPNH
+23 RYRENQKERQNTPNQ

-80 LAVTYLEDDKS
+80 LAVTYLEDNKS

-128 ASSIGDRIGVLSS
+128 ASSLGDRIGVLSS
-141 SGLIHMDTSSVLGSQ
+141 SGLIHMDTNGVLDSQ

-200 GADNNL
+200 GADKNL

-243 YVTSYDSSLESV
+243 YVTSYDSSLEAV

-283 RKDTSNADSPEK
+283 RKDTSNADSLEK

-320 NNPYI
+320 SNPYI

-361 LTNVSKSSD
+361 LTHVSKSSD

-396 CLTKLVSSI
+396 RLTKLVSSI

-427 DPYAVSKITLDFHKD
+427 DPDAVSKITLDFHKD
-442 MENNENEI
+442 SENNENEI
-450 EQIKVENVPFKSE
+450 EQINVENVPFKSE
-463 NVSLCFKIDSFTPS
+463 SVSLCFKIDSFTPS

-520 GYTNEDGSYK
+520 GYANEDGSYK

-563 HNLDVRYLDDTAYR
+563 HDLDVRYLDDTAYR
-577 TLDKARKQSITQT
+577 TLDKARKQSITKT
-590 EASSVFSALSEGIA
+590 EASSVFDALSEGIA

-678 ENGLTSVSILGLGY
+678 ENGLTSISVLGLGY
-692 EDIVFNISLHRK
+692 EDIVLNITLKRK
-704 DYVSIKD
+704 NYISIKD
-711 RTYLDGST
+711 RTYLDGT
-719 SFNTNDFVGKEV
+719 TKFNVNDFVGKEV

-742 DLLPGNEK
+742 ELLPGNEK
-750 QFSAALSLT
+750 QFSAALSIT
-759 VKDRINTDSYPLGID
+759 VKDKINTDIYPLGID

-780 YLNSQYAGELHID
+780 YLNSQYAGDLHID
-793 RDEHSYDPSIDF
+793 RDEYSYDPSIDF
-805 YYSKNRVP
+805 YYSKSRAP

-821 LCVKYYHQDNK
+821 LCIKYYHQDNK
-832 QTAKDTSYLGALRG
+832 GTAKDTSYLGVLMG
-846 NKAIEDRTSQIQEIK
+846 NKAIEDRTDQIQDIK

-875 IYNRIMDKKD
+875 IYNRIRDKKD
-885 EVETS
+885 EIENT
-890 KGSST
+890 KGIST

-908 DSVDITSGQ
+908 DSVEITSGK

-938 RRYQT
+938 RKYQT
-943 TSETDWKITS
+943 TSESDWKITS

-982 SLSDQNVDFDQ
+982 SLSDQNVDFSQ

-1023 DQSDFYLSGSLN
+1023 DQSDFYLSGTLN
-1035 ISLNFLNIKGLSLA
+1035 VDLKIVGIDSVS
-1049 KISANVVAG
+1049 ISADITAG
-1058 IHVEKGTNG
+1058 VHVEKGTDG
-1067 NKANVSG
+1067 NKANITGYILVDSG
-1074 YVCIDTDGTKTEFF
+1074 GTKTEYY
-1088 IRPQTE
+1088 IRPKTA
-1094 DCFIVKHYSKETK
+1094 DCFIVKHYSNQTK
-1107 VWLITQKQRT
+1107 VWLVTQKQRT
-1117 AHIGYYLFALGM
+1117 AHIGYYLCAIGL
-1129 NFEAEQG
+1129 NFEAEQNG
-1136 GATAFTHQLAWKSY
+1136 IGALAWKSY
-1150 LVDRI
+1150 LVDQI
-1155 ENPSEDSGSSSTS
+1155 ENSSGSSDSDDSSDKGGIGGTS
-1168 TDGIAGTRI
+1168 IR
-1177 IPEKMI
+1177 PEKRV
-1183 KSRSYSEQDK
+1183 KSRTYTENEK
-1193 KFKMEADLSSIDL
+1193 KFSMVADLSSIDL
-1206 GTSVVKFTNTLPIEV
+1206 GTSVISFSNTLPIDV
-1221 TYSTDEQGVNKLS
+1221 TYDTDANGVNKLM
-1234 TLSRKQNKVV
+1234 TLSINQKSVIKV
-1244 QILGNVA
+1244 LAGLA
-1251 TADIDFSAKLNS
+1251 TGDIKFNAALNS
-1263 SSIDFRAGLTR
+1263 TGFDFLSGLR
-1274 VEDYYYSKT
+1274 KVESYYYGKT
-1283 GNKDDYYVLT
+1283 GNKNDYYVIT
-1293 KVTRENN
+1293 SVSRKNKYKFPSWT
-1300 WWKTNYWITATG
+1300 YWIEATG
-1312 TGTVLTI
+1312 TGTMLTI

>member
-9 FTSACFLIGFGTPL
+9 FTSACFLIGFGTPF
-23 RYRENQKERQNTPNH
+23 RYRENQKERQNTPDQ
-38 HPGENKV
+38 HPEENKV

-111 NEKQG
+111 NDKQG

-128 ASSIGDRIGVLSS
+128 ASSLGDRIGVLSS
-141 SGLIHMDTSSVLGSQ
+141 SGLVHMDTGNVLGSQ

-186 HTFTFDTDY
+186 HIFTFDTDY

-200 GADNNL
+200 GADKNL

-295 GFRIDALADL
+295 GFRIAALADL

-320 NNPYI
+320 SNPYI

-361 LTNVSKSSD
+361 LTHVSKSSD

-396 CLTKLVSSI
+396 RLTKLVSSI
-405 SSNSDGTKII
+405 SSNGDGTKII
-415 IDISSKAFGLTD
+415 IDISAKAFGLTD
-427 DPYAVSKITLDFHKD
+427 DPDAVSKITLGFHKD

-477 FETIDEAEYQRTY
+477 FETIDEAEYQTTY

-577 TLDKARKQSITQT
+577 TLDKARKQSITKT
-590 EASSVFSALSEGIA
+590 EASSVFDALSEGIA

-616 LNKILDKF
+616 LHKILDKF

-692 EDIVFNISLHRK
+692 EDTVFNISLNRK

-711 RTYLDGST
+711 RTYLDGSV

-759 VKDRINTDSYPLGID
+759 VKDRVNTDSYPLGID

-832 QTAKDTSYLGALRG
+832 QTAKDTSYLGALSG

-908 DSVDITSGQ
+908 DSVEITSGK

-969 SSKETKKQITGSL
+969 SFSETKKQITGSL

-1015 TSLLLNTT
+1015 TSLLLNAT

-1088 IRPQTE
+1088 IRPKTE

-1293 KVTRENN
+1293 KVTREHN

-1312 TGTVLTI
+1312 TGTLLTI
-1319 GDSNLTLPCV
+1319 GDSNSTLPAV
-1329 AK
+1329 A

>member
-23 RYRENQKERQNTPNH
+23 RYRENQKERQNTPNQ

-141 SGLIHMDTSSVLGSQ
+141 SGLIHMDTNGVLGSQ

-295 GFRIDALADL
+295 GFRIAALADL

-361 LTNVSKSSD
+361 LTHVSKSSD

-427 DPYAVSKITLDFHKD
+427 DPDAVSKITLDFHKD

-577 TLDKARKQSITQT
+577 TLDKARKQSITKT
-590 EASSVFSALSEGIA
+590 EASSVFDALSDGIA

-692 EDIVFNISLHRK
+692 EDIVFNISLNRK

-711 RTYLDGST
+711 RTYLDGSA

-890 KGSST
+890 KDSST

-1312 TGTVLTI
+1312 TGTLLTI
-1319 GDSNLTLPCV
+1319 GDSNSTLPAV
-1329 AK
+1329 A

>member
-9 FTSACFLIGFGTPL
+9 VTSAWFLIGFGTPL
-23 RYRENQKERQNTPNH
+23 RYRENQKERQNTPNQ

-111 NEKQG
+111 NDKQG

-141 SGLIHMDTSSVLGSQ
+141 SGLIHMDTNGVLDSQ

-295 GFRIDALADL
+295 GFRIAALADL

-320 NNPYI
+320 SSPYI

-361 LTNVSKSSD
+361 LTHVSKSSD

-427 DPYAVSKITLDFHKD
+427 DPDAVSKITLDFHKD

-477 FETIDEAEYQRTY
+477 FETVDEAEYQRTY

-577 TLDKARKQSITQT
+577 TLDKARKQSITKT
-590 EASSVFSALSEGIA
+590 EASSVFDALSEGIA
-604 KLTKSDDNTQEA
+604 KLTKSEDNTQEA

-711 RTYLDGST
+711 RTYLDGSA
-719 SFNTNDFVGKEV
+719 SFNTNDFVGKEL

-742 DLLPGNEK
+742 DLLPGNKK

-890 KGSST
+890 KDSST

-1312 TGTVLTI
+1312 TGTLLTI
-1319 GDSNLTLPCV
+1319 GDSNSTLPAV
-1329 AK
+1329 A

>member
-9 FTSACFLIGFGTPL
+9 FTSACFLIGFGTPF
-23 RYRENQKERQNTPNH
+23 RYRENQKERQNTPNQ

-141 SGLIHMDTSSVLGSQ
+141 SGLIHMDTNSVLGSQ

-295 GFRIDALADL
+295 GFRIAALADL

-427 DPYAVSKITLDFHKD
+427 DPDAVSKITLDFHKD

-577 TLDKARKQSITQT
+577 TLDKARKQSITQA

-663 DTSFQKGGTLTRKLD
+663 DTSFQKGGTMTRKLD

-711 RTYLDGST
+711 RTYLDGSA

-742 DLLPGNEK
+742 DLLPGNKK

-1312 TGTVLTI
+1312 TGTLLTI
-1319 GDSNLTLPCV
+1319 GDSNSTLPAV
-1329 AK
+1329 A

>member
-9 FTSACFLIGFGTPL
+9 FTSACFLMGFGTPF
-23 RYRENQKERQNTPNH
+23 RYRENQKERQNTPNQ

-141 SGLIHMDTSSVLGSQ
+141 SGLIHRDTGSVLDSQ

-295 GFRIDALADL
+295 GFRIAALADL

-427 DPYAVSKITLDFHKD
+427 DPDAVSKITLDFHKD

-577 TLDKARKQSITQT
+577 TLDKARKQSITKT
-590 EASSVFSALSEGIA
+590 EASSVFDALSEGIA

-692 EDIVFNISLHRK
+692 EDIVFNISLNRK

-711 RTYLDGST
+711 RTYLDGYAR
-719 SFNTNDFVGKEV
+719 FNTNDFVSKEV

-846 NKAIEDRTSQIQEIK
+846 NKAIEDRTSQIQDIK

-890 KGSST
+890 KDSST

-1293 KVTRENN
+1293 KVTREHN
-1300 WWKTNYWITATG
+1300 WWQTNYWITATG
-1312 TGTVLTI
+1312 TGTLLTI
-1319 GDSNLTLPCV
+1319 GDSNSTLPAV
-1329 AK
+1329 A

>member
-23 RYRENQKERQNTPNH
+23 RYRENQKERQNTPNQ

-283 RKDTSNADSPEK
+283 RKDTSNADSLEK

-320 NNPYI
+320 SNPYI

-361 LTNVSKSSD
+361 LTHVSKSSD

-415 IDISSKAFGLTD
+415 IDISAKAFGLTD
-427 DPYAVSKITLDFHKD
+427 DPDAVSKITLDFHKD

-577 TLDKARKQSITQT
+577 TLDKARKQSITKT
-590 EASSVFSALSEGIA
+590 EASSVFDALSEGIA

-692 EDIVFNISLHRK
+692 EDIVFNISLNRK
-704 DYVSIKD
+704 DYVSVKD
-711 RTYLDGST
+711 RTYLDGSA

-742 DLLPGNEK
+742 DLLPGNKK

-759 VKDRINTDSYPLGID
+759 AKDRINTDSYPLGID

-890 KGSST
+890 KDSST

-1023 DQSDFYLSGSLN
+1023 DQSDFYLSGTLN
-1035 ISLNFLNIKGLSLA
+1035 VDLKIVGIDSVS
-1049 KISANVVAG
+1049 ISADITAG
-1058 IHVEKGTNG
+1058 VHVEKGTNG
-1067 NKANVSG
+1067 NKANVTGYILVGSG
-1074 YVCIDTDGTKTEFF
+1074 GTKTEYY
-1088 IRPQTE
+1088 IRPKTA
-1094 DCFIVKHYSKETK
+1094 DCFIVKHYSNQTK

-1117 AHIGYYLFALGM
+1117 AHIGYYLCAIGL
-1129 NFEAEQG
+1129 NFEAEQNG
-1136 GATAFTHQLAWKSY
+1136 LGPLAWKSY
-1150 LVDRI
+1150 LVEQI
-1155 ENPSEDSGSSSTS
+1155 EKSSSS
-1168 TDGIAGTRI
+1168 SDSDDSSDKGGIAGTSI
-1177 IPEKMI
+1177 VPEKRI
-1183 KSRSYSEQDK
+1183 KSMSYSEPDK
-1193 KFKMEADLSSIDL
+1193 KFSLNADLSSIDL
-1206 GTSVVKFTNTLPIEV
+1206 GTSVISFTNTLPVEV
-1221 TYSTDEQGVNKLS
+1221 TYDKDENGVNKLK
-1234 TLSRKQNKVV
+1234 TLSINQKSVIK
-1244 QILGNVA
+1244 ILGSLA
-1251 TADIDFSAKLNS
+1251 TGDIEFNAALNS
-1263 SSIDFRAGLTR
+1263 SGFNFLSGLR
-1274 VEDYYYSKT
+1274 KVESYYYGKT
-1283 GNKDDYYVLT
+1283 GNKDDYYV
-1293 KVTRENN
+1293 VTGVSRKNKYKFPS
-1300 WWKTNYWITATG
+1300 WTYWIEATG
-1312 TGTVLTI
+1312 TGTMLTI

>member
-23 RYRENQKERQNTPNH
+23 RYRENQKERQNTPNQ
-38 HPGENKV
+38 HPEENKV

-156 NTLDKVNEILGKIQ
+156 NTLDKINEILGKIQ

-320 NNPYI
+320 SNPYI

-396 CLTKLVSSI
+396 RLTKLVSSI

-427 DPYAVSKITLDFHKD
+427 DPDAVSKITLDFHKD

-577 TLDKARKQSITQT
+577 TLDKARKQSITKM
-590 EASSVFSALSEGIA
+590 EASSVFDALSEGIA

-692 EDIVFNISLHRK
+692 EDIVFNISLNRK

-711 RTYLDGST
+711 RTYLDGSA

-846 NKAIEDRTSQIQEIK
+846 NKSIEDRTSQIQDIK

-1023 DQSDFYLSGSLN
+1023 DQSDFYLSGTLN
-1035 ISLNFLNIKGLSLA
+1035 VDLKIVGIDSVS
-1049 KISANVVAG
+1049 ISADITAG
-1058 IHVEKGTNG
+1058 VHVEKGTDG
-1067 NKANVSG
+1067 NKANITGYILVDSG
-1074 YVCIDTDGTKTEFF
+1074 GTKTEYY
-1088 IRPQTE
+1088 IRPKTA
-1094 DCFIVKHYSKETK
+1094 DCFIVKHYSNQTK
-1107 VWLITQKQRT
+1107 VWLVTQKQRT
-1117 AHIGYYLFALGM
+1117 AHIGYYLCAIGL
-1129 NFEAEQG
+1129 NFEAEQNG
-1136 GATAFTHQLAWKSY
+1136 LGPLAWKSY
-1150 LVDRI
+1150 LVEQI
-1155 ENPSEDSGSSSTS
+1155 EKSSSS
-1168 TDGIAGTRI
+1168 SDSDDSSDKGGIAGTSI
-1177 IPEKMI
+1177 VPEKRI
-1183 KSRSYSEQDK
+1183 KSMSYSEPDK
-1193 KFKMEADLSSIDL
+1193 KFSLNADLSSIDL
-1206 GTSVVKFTNTLPIEV
+1206 GTSVISFTNTLPVEV
-1221 TYSTDEQGVNKLS
+1221 TYDKDENGVNKLK
-1234 TLSRKQNKVV
+1234 TLSINQKSVIK
-1244 QILGNVA
+1244 ILGSLA
-1251 TADIDFSAKLNS
+1251 TGDIEFNAALNS
-1263 SSIDFRAGLTR
+1263 SGFNFLSGLR
-1274 VEDYYYSKT
+1274 KVESYYYGKT
-1283 GNKDDYYVLT
+1283 GNKDDYYV
-1293 KVTRENN
+1293 VTGVSRKNKYKFPS
-1300 WWKTNYWITATG
+1300 WTYWIEATG

-1319 GDSNLTLPCV
+1319 GDSNSTLPAV
-1329 AK
+1329 A

>member
-9 FTSACFLIGFGTPL
+9 FTSACFLMCFGTPF
-23 RYRENQKERQNTPNH
+23 RYRENQKERQNTPNQ

-128 ASSIGDRIGVLSS
+128 ASSLGDRIGVLSS
-141 SGLIHMDTSSVLGSQ
+141 SGLIHRDTSSVLGSQ

-200 GADNNL
+200 GADKNL

-283 RKDTSNADSPEK
+283 RKDTSNAGSLEK

-305 SDAQKVQAKISQGDS
+305 SDAPKVQAKISQGDS
-320 NNPYI
+320 SNPYI

-396 CLTKLVSSI
+396 RLTKLVSSI

-415 IDISSKAFGLTD
+415 IDISAKAFGLTD
-427 DPYAVSKITLDFHKD
+427 DPDAVSKITLDFHKD
-442 MENNENEI
+442 IENNENEI

-511 NLSVERIEK
+511 DLSVERIEK

-577 TLDKARKQSITQT
+577 TLDKARKQSITKT
-590 EASSVFSALSEGIA
+590 EASSVFDALSEGIA

-678 ENGLTSVSILGLGY
+678 ENGLTSISVLGLGY
-692 EDIVFNISLHRK
+692 EDIVFNISLNRK

-711 RTYLDGST
+711 RTYLDGSA

-742 DLLPGNEK
+742 DLLPGNKK

-759 VKDRINTDSYPLGID
+759 VKDRMNTDSYPLGTD

-832 QTAKDTSYLGALRG
+832 QTAKDTSYIGALRG
-846 NKAIEDRTSQIQEIK
+846 NKAIEDRTSQIQDIK

-895 PDIVSFLSLLDGI
+895 PDMVSFLSLLDGI
-908 DSVDITSGQ
+908 DSVDITSGK

-969 SSKETKKQITGSL
+969 SFSETKKQITGSL

-1015 TSLLLNTT
+1015 TSLLLNAT

-1088 IRPQTE
+1088 IRPKTE

-1136 GATAFTHQLAWKSY
+1136 GATAFTPQLAWKSY

-1177 IPEKMI
+1177 IPEKMV

-1206 GTSVVKFTNTLPIEV
+1206 GTSLVKFTNTLPIEV

-1244 QILGNVA
+1244 QILGNFA

-1263 SSIDFRAGLTR
+1263 SSIDFRTGLTR

-1293 KVTRENN
+1293 KVTREHN

-1312 TGTVLTI
+1312 TGTLLTI
-1319 GDSNLTLPCV
+1319 GDSNSTLPAV
-1329 AK
+1329 A

>member
-23 RYRENQKERQNTPNH
+23 RYRENQKERQNTPNQ

-111 NEKQG
+111 NDKQG

-295 GFRIDALADL
+295 GFRIAALADL

-361 LTNVSKSSD
+361 LTHVSKSSD

-427 DPYAVSKITLDFHKD
+427 DPDAVSKITLDFHKD

-577 TLDKARKQSITQT
+577 TLDKARKQSITKT
-590 EASSVFSALSEGIA
+590 EASSVFDALSEGIA

-663 DTSFQKGGTLTRKLD
+663 DTSFQKGGTMTRKLD

-711 RTYLDGST
+711 RTYLDGSA

-982 SLSDQNVDFDQ
+982 SLTDQNVDFDQ

-1312 TGTVLTI
+1312 TGTLLTI
-1319 GDSNLTLPCV
+1319 GDSNSTLPAV
-1329 AK
+1329 A

>member
-23 RYRENQKERQNTPNH
+23 RYRENQKERQNTPNQ

-141 SGLIHMDTSSVLGSQ
+141 SGLIRRDTSSVLGSQ

-361 LTNVSKSSD
+361 LTHVSKSSD

-396 CLTKLVSSI
+396 RLTKLVSSI

-427 DPYAVSKITLDFHKD
+427 DPDAVSKITLDFHKD

-577 TLDKARKQSITQT
+577 TLDKARKQSITKT
-590 EASSVFSALSEGIA
+590 EASSVFDALSEGIA
-604 KLTKSDDNTQEA
+604 KLTKSEDNTQEA
-616 LNKILDKF
+616 LHKILDKF

-663 DTSFQKGGTLTRKLD
+663 DTSFQKGGTMTRKLD

-692 EDIVFNISLHRK
+692 EDIVFNISLNRK

-711 RTYLDGST
+711 RTYLDGSA

-1312 TGTVLTI
+1312 TGTLLTI
-1319 GDSNLTLPCV
+1319 GDSNSTLPAV
-1329 AK
+1329 A

>member
-23 RYRENQKERQNTPNH
+23 RYRENQKERQNTPNQ

-141 SGLIHMDTSSVLGSQ
+141 SGLIHMDTSGVLGSQ

-200 GADNNL
+200 GADKNL

-295 GFRIDALADL
+295 GFRIAALADL

-427 DPYAVSKITLDFHKD
+427 DPDAVSKITLDFHKD

-577 TLDKARKQSITQT
+577 TLDKARKQSITKT
-590 EASSVFSALSEGIA
+590 EASSVFDALSEGIA

-692 EDIVFNISLHRK
+692 EDIVFNISLNRK

-711 RTYLDGST
+711 RTYLDGSA

-742 DLLPGNEK
+742 DLLPGNKK

-890 KGSST
+890 KDSST

-1312 TGTVLTI
+1312 TGTLLTI
-1319 GDSNLTLPCV
+1319 GDSNSTLPAV
-1329 AK
+1329 A